1 MMTTCT
7 PNTNKDII
15 ATHTSTKSD
24 MVENGKPLLP
34 APANARVQILCEII
48 GATNLNPHPSLDVVS
63 ASTRGILASDERKA
77 SSFIK
82 VSYVSSCSPTDLK
95 ERAIHTTKPVANN
108 NSPIWA
114 VDTGSVFLLDIPLRD
129 LTSSIDKETN
139 FNCAKDRTKNVS
151 KSSLI
156 FEIHDKDTLLG
167 NTAKLGAARIST
179 RKIADIIVNKPE
191 ERFQFAIQDDK
202 YWHSMLHVQCL
213 SESESADDSSMCS
226 LRPEEG
232 ENLHGEERCR
242 YHKDDDS
249 KLALRFRVASRQ
261 DIRFLDALKSGCIED
276 VDDHK
281 SIDLVGDDSLPDETR
296 QLLREKAKLQKAS
309 ILVTDKD
316 DSCTGL
322 DFKSMMNTIDFTLN
336 STTLKNGTTAYRVK
350 PRPNP
355 AKPEVFLTAE
365 ELLKTAYNSSFKW
378 TEAGSGTLGKVYVEV
393 LRCQGLPNLDVGEA
407 FGNLTDAF
415 VSLCFEDAIV
425 QTDTIDDC
433 LSPLWMPWTQRAFC
447 FNMMHPLSALYLA
460 VFDYDDGSAH
470 DGIGRCVINLENMKP
485 NVTCTLKYALYP
497 SSVVTTREST
507 GTVTVRIRVEL
518 KDEES
523 LLLESIKPPPKIH
536 VNVKKEKSLAV
547 VKYTL
552 YGEYDE
558 DKYSMTLLRSYV
570 NEIFEYKS
578 RATYSI
584 GDALKSLILWRGQ
597 VKIGNVWLP
606 MHSLLFFIAA
616 THVVE
621 RPHLLPSLMCFLAA
635 FAMLGTYTSR
645 VQHPSPW
652 RRCRLIRDFVSI
664 LLHGRLQEWLHSS
677 RIEDYA
683 KILFRKNSRLSAYS
697 TRIQPH
703 EGAKESDS
711 LDLAWKNRIEADK
724 DAANK
729 RWEMQQQLLSIGDE
743 KIHTEEGGLQI
754 DPLAKYLFPIQRR
767 LRGVCVLLRRLN
779 CVVTWEDSYLSFWLT
794 AAFIGLGMCLL
805 ILPMPFLLYWTSKIL
820 VWTVFGP
827 WMKFV
832 DLFFLSSVAYENEA
846 ERQQLQE
853 QTLRDIAKNFREM
866 SRAARVQG
874 EDAFKLKAMRIL
886 KFGQYIAKVPERN
899 VTRHFD
905 YPLPESTARLSSG
918 KAVKGWKERKMLLG
932 QKLHGRMIQRR
943 MCGRFGN
950 ADDDENVEAIIS
962 ALRNKMI
969 AKVDNQQQSQVNAG
983 VKLPAEAMH
992 DSLRCEGVEV
1002 IIEKSS
1008 DVPSLVSYEQVPS
1021 DIITASGSVM
1031 SSTGSNSE
1039 ERHEIS
1045 ENTAFENEDPGE
1057 CVEIIA
1063 LHGNEGINCML
1074 NCEKGEQ
1081 EAALGV
1087 LENKVYF
1094 QLETI

>member
-1 MMTTCT
+1 MTSCMIS
-7 PNTNKDII
+7 NTKNDFI
-15 ATHTSTKSD
+15 ATGTKCN
-24 MVENGKPLLP
+24 MAETEKPTLP
-34 APANARVQILCEII
+34 AKVKILCEIM

-63 ASTRGILASDERKA
+63 TRGFLANDERKA

-82 VSYVSSCSPTDLK
+82 VSYISGCNGRTGRFAHKARS
-95 ERAIHTTKPVANN
+95 IHTTKPVANS

-114 VDTGSVFLLDIPLRD
+114 VDTGSLFILEIPLRD
-129 LTSSIDKETN
+129 LTSAVDKNTDG
-139 FNCAKDRTKNVS
+139 AKDKKAS

-167 NTAKLGAARIST
+167 NTAKLGTARINVK
-179 RKIADIIVNKPE
+179 KIADIITNKPE
-191 ERFQFAIQDDK
+191 ERFQFGIQDDK
-202 YWHSMLHVQCL
+202 YWDSFLECL
-213 SESESADDSSMCS
+213 SESAEDSSICS
-226 LRPEEG
+226 SEEG
-232 ENLHGEERCR
+232 MNGEER
-242 YHKDDDS
+242 YQDDSS
-249 KLALRFRVASRQ
+249 KLALRFRIASRE
-261 DIRFLDALKSGCIED
+261 DIQFLEALKNGCIED
-276 VDDHK
+276 IDDHK
-281 SIDLVGDDSLPDETR
+281 SIDPVIDDDSLPDEIR
-296 QLLREKAKLQKAS
+296 QLLREKAKLEKAS
-309 ILVTDKD
+309 ELVTDKD
-316 DSCTGL
+316 ETTM

-336 STTLKNGTTAYRVK
+336 STILKNGTTAFRVK
-350 PRPNP
+350 PGPNP
-355 AKPEVFLTAE
+355 ANPKQTSFLTAE

-407 FGNLTDAF
+407 FGNLTDPF
-415 VSLCFEDAIV
+415 VSLCFEDAVV
-425 QTDTIDDC
+425 QTDTIYDC

-447 FNMMHPLSALYLA
+447 FNMMHPLSSLYLA
-460 VFDYDDGSAH
+460 VFDYDDKSAH

-485 NVTCTLKYALYP
+485 NLTYTLKYALYP
-497 SSVVTTREST
+497 SSVVTAREST
-507 GTVTVRIRVEL
+507 GTVTIRIRVEL
-518 KDEES
+518 LNEES

-547 VKYTL
+547 LKYTL

-570 NEIFEYKS
+570 NEILEYKS

-606 MHSLLFFIAA
+606 LNSLLFFIAA

-635 FAMLGTYTSR
+635 FVMLGTYTSR

-652 RRCRLIRDFVSI
+652 RRCRLIRDFASI
-664 LLHGRLQEWLHSS
+664 LLQGMLQKCAHHA
-677 RIEDYA
+677 RIKDST
-683 KILFRKNSRLSAYS
+683 KILFGGKFRQSAYS
-697 TRIQPH
+697 TRIQPN
-703 EGAKESDS
+703 EGAKESDA
-711 LDLAWKNRIEADK
+711 LELAWKNRIEADK

-729 RWEMQQQLLSIGDE
+729 RWEMQQELLSIGDE
-743 KIHTEEGGLQI
+743 KIHTEETGLQI

-794 AAFIGLGMCLL
+794 LTFIGLGICLL
-805 ILPMPFLLYWTSKIL
+805 ILPTTFLLYWTSKIL

-846 ERQQLQE
+846 ERRRQQE

-899 VTRHFD
+899 ITRHFD
-905 YPLPESTARLSSG
+905 YPLSESTARLYSG
-918 KAVKGWKERKMLLG
+918 KPVKGWKERKMLLG

-943 MCGRFGN
+943 MCGRFGS
-950 ADDDENVEAIIS
+950 ADKDENTEAIMS
-962 ALRNKMI
+962 ALRNELTGD
-969 AKVDNQQQSQVNAG
+969 VDNQQKSQLHTCA
-983 VKLPAEAMH
+983 KLSSEAMH
-992 DSLRCEGVEV
+992 DLPKCEGMEV
-1002 IIEKSS
+1002 TIEKSS
-1008 DVPSLVSYEQVPS
+1008 DNRSLVSYKQVPS
-1021 DIITASGSVM
+1021 EEMLTASGSVLSAE
-1031 SSTGSNSE
+1031 SSVLE
-1039 ERHEIS
+1039 D
-1045 ENTAFENEDPGE
+1045 EDPGE

-1063 LHGNEGINCML
+1063 FSRDEEINGEKE
-1074 NCEKGEQ
+1074 CENSKQ
-1081 EAALGV
+1081 AADV
-1087 LENKVYF
+1087 LEKKVYF
-1094 QLETI
+1094 QIENA